1 MTRSQTAEARLLGA
15 HLSTAGGLAKLL
27 QRGRELGCTCLQ
39 IFAANPRGWSGRA
52 VSSAE
57 AAAYRRLAPAAGVRQ
72 LIIHAIYLVN
82 LASPKPQVARRSA
95 QALRRDL
102 LSARRLGAQGVV
114 VHAGS
119 DLGQGGGQARLLSR
133 LRALLPLIPAGCRL
147 LLETSAGASPN
158 PGDLPS
164 LGRLCR
170 NLGPRVGVCLDS
182 AHLFAAGYDL
192 SDPQGYRRLIAGLRR
207 HVGLRRVG
215 CLHLN
220 DSRSA
225 CGSHRDWHENLGE
238 GRVGRAGL
246 KRLLNDPAFRR
257 LPVILE
263 TPGFDEQGPDRR
275 NLGRL
280 RAWAV

>member
-1 MTRSQTAEARLLGA
+1 MTPGRLLGA
-15 HLSTAGGLAKLL
+15 HLSAAGGMEQLL
-27 QRGRELGCTCLQ
+27 QRARKLGCTCLQ
-39 IFAANPRGWSGRA
+39 IFAANPRGWRGRA
-52 VSSAE
+52 VSAAE
-57 AAAYRRLAPAAGVRQ
+57 AGVYRRLAPAAGVRQ
-72 LIIHAIYLVN
+72 LMLHAIYLVN
-82 LASPKPQVARRSA
+82 LASPKPAVARRSL

-119 DLGQGGGQARLLSR
+119 DLRQGGGQARLLGN
-133 LRALLPLIPAGCRL
+133 LRALLPLVPAGCRL

-158 PGDLPS
+158 LGDFPS

-170 NLGPRVGVCLDS
+170 SLGPRVGVCLDS

-192 SDPQGYRRLIAGLRR
+192 SDPRGYGRLTADLRR

-225 CGSHRDWHENLGE
+225 CGSHRDWHENLGA
-238 GRVGRAGL
+238 GRVGPAGL

-263 TPGFDEQGPDRR
+263 TPGFDQQGPDRR
-275 NLGRL
+275 NLRRL